1 MGTGHEGRSAA
12 ASSARGGRRL
22 GLVLAALWLAVAI
35 PLLPSYGP
43 TLDESV
49 GELPYGEG
57 LLHWIGSRDVTLEQT
72 LVHPVASP
80 FREPHPHWVYDQP
93 WTDVW
98 PLASFLS
105 AVSCRWVWSGAG
117 WLDAV
122 AAHHLPVP
130 LFVAALVVAM
140 AMWMARRAG
149 PLAAIAAVLGLLTSP
164 RFFADAIHNLKD
176 APEAALYV
184 LAWFATARA
193 VERMTLRAWALAGV
207 AAAAALAQKA
217 NALFLAPQGLAWLL
231 IAARATAPSGP
242 AGDAGDAPRRRP
254 LWLGLAVAFA
264 LFVAL
269 YFALSPQLWIDPV
282 DHVARM
288 YRHILESGNRVTSNA
303 LLVDGAASSGGV
315 SFECAS
321 LVLWTTPPLV
331 LVLALVG
338 LFTRRLSVRDR
349 AFLLIGVAV
358 PVGRNLLPGSVNFD
372 GVRHYLEF
380 MPCLALLA
388 GAGADAV
395 VRALA
400 RPLATAH
407 ARAAALV
414 RAGALAL
421 LVAPGAVAVARTH
434 PNGIAYFNAFVGGL
448 PGAQARGVPD
458 STDYWGNS
466 YWQAYDWLDDHAEPG
481 AVVHV
486 PLFPTI
492 VRPVAHYRLRPD
504 LKLARL
510 GRNAP
515 QSPLYVMYVTRRS
528 WYDRTLRE
536 LDATA
541 APVHQIEVDGA
552 PILRIV
558 RIGEPEA
565 ARAALASFTRSIVGS
580 SLALR
585 VAAWSLKD
593 ARARAELAAIFAGRR
608 SAGDA
613 ETLARLRRLLPA
625 ELQGGL
631 EDLLWE
637 LDAPR

>member
-1 MGTGHEGRSAA
+1 M
-12 ASSARGGRRL
+12 
-22 GLVLAALWLAVAI
+22 
-35 PLLPSYGP
+35 
-43 TLDESV
+43 
-49 GELPYGEG
+49 
-57 LLHWIGSRDVTLEQT
+57 
-72 LVHPVASP
+72 
-80 FREPHPHWVYDQP
+80 
-93 WTDVW
+93 
-98 PLASFLS
+98 
-105 AVSCRWVWSGAG
+105 
-117 WLDAV
+117 

-149 PLAAIAAVLGLLTSP
+149 PLAAIAAVRGLLTSP

-193 VERMTLRAWALAGV
+193 VERMTLRAWALAAV

-231 IAARATAPSGP
+231 IAARAPAPSGP
-242 AGDAGDAPRRRP
+242 EGDASDAPRRRP
-254 LWLGLAVAFA
+254 LWLGLAVDFA

-303 LLVDGAASSGGV
+303 LLVDGDASSGGV
-315 SFECAS
+315 SFECAA

-388 GAGADAV
+388 GAGTDAV

-407 ARAAALV
+407 ARAAAFV

-421 LVAPGAVAVARTH
+421 LVVPGAVAVARTT
-434 PNGIAYFNAFVGGL
+434 PTGSPTQRVRRRTPGARRAPSRRDRLLGQQL
-448 PGAQARGVPD
+448 PGGDCSGRPRG
-458 STDYWGNS
+458 T
-466 YWQAYDWLDDHAEPG
+466 G
-481 AVVHV
+481 AVVDAAS
-486 PLFPTI
+486 P
-492 VRPVAHYRLRPD
+492 RSCPVAHYKLRPD

-558 RIGEPEA
+558 RIGEPDA

-631 EDLLWE
+631 EDLLG
-637 LDAPR
+637 LDARQTACAPRGAAAPPHHDASATEAARDPWRRRPTGRGARRGRTASRGRRPRSRRARARASRRRRRVRRGTRRAGRPRRRATPRAAAGSGRTARTRATPARRTGRRASTAR